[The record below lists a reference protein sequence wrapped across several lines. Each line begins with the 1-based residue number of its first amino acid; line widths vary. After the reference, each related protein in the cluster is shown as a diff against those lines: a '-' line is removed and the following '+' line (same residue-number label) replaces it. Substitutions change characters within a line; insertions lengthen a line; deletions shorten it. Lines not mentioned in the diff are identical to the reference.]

1 MQAEFEFPF
10 MATSLA
16 VLFIGGLLI
25 YLMKD
30 RLEKGAGKIAMVF
43 SGIAVVLMIPPFYR
57 VSFEDY
63 AYKIAEESLQWSDIL
78 GAFGLRLDG
87 IAFPIT
93 FAVVV
98 LGFLSVV
105 YAVGYTSHEHNKPTF
120 FANQLFFLMGM
131 QWVTLATNLI
141 EFFIAWELM
150 LVPSYFLI
158 LFWGLPET
166 RKRTALK
173 FWLYTQSGAVCILI
187 GFGLLYLLGLQGAE
201 AMNQL
206 IPGANAEASFELLDI
221 QNLLVYVV
229 GEIDLLKLIFI
240 LLAAGFLVKM
250 AVFPIHWWLPPV
262 HAEAPTPISVLL
274 SGAMIE
280 TGAYAMVRFGTITLG
295 PAAADL
301 SVYVAAIGVITMFYG
316 GFMALVQKDIKRLL
330 AYSSVSQ
337 MGYVL
342 FALGVFSVY
351 GVSGGLFHLIN
362 HAFSKGL
369 LFMAAGTVM
378 HQTGLRNIDK
388 LGGLSNKMP
397 ITAFMAAIGA
407 MSIAGSP
414 PLSGF
419 ASEWMMF
426 LGGFQAAI
434 PPGAGVI
441 VQPEILI
448 LSILAV
454 SSTIMSAGYMLR
466 FLWKV
471 FLGPHPDELEEVQE
485 GPRSMTIP
493 MIILGFLIVFFG
505 IFPGIAL
512 DIIVPAVDAITG
524 LIPFEA
530 PIP

>member
-1 MQAEFEFPF
+1 MQLLSLSGIPF
-10 MATSLA
+10 AALSLA

-25 YLMKD
+25 YVLKS
-30 RLEKGAGKIAMVF
+30 RFEHSAGKVAVAF
-43 SGIAVVLMIPPFYR
+43 SGIASFLMIYPFYQIFTGN
-57 VSFEDY
+57 VYSEY
-63 AYKIAEESLQWSDIL
+63 ATWSGL
-78 GAFGLRLDG
+78 LEQFGLVLDG
-87 IAFPIT
+87 VAFPIT

-105 YAVGYTSHEHNKPTF
+105 YAVGYTEHSENKATF

-166 RKRTALK
+166 RKRTAMK
-173 FWLYTQSGAVCILI
+173 FWLYTQSGAVCILV
-187 GFGLLYLLGLQGAE
+187 GFGILYSLTGSFDLALIQPAIASVPLIALVPGLGITFGT
-201 AMNQL
+201 
-206 IPGANAEASFELLDI
+206 
-221 QNLLVYVV
+221 
-229 GEIDLLKLIFI
+229 LLKIVFI

-280 TGAYAMVRFGTITLG
+280 TGAYALMRFGLITLYD
-295 PAAADL
+295 AAMAL
-301 SVYVAAIGVITMFYG
+301 SFFVAALGVITMFYG
-316 GFMALVQKDIKRLL
+316 GFMALAQIDIKRLL

-342 FALGVFSVY
+342 FALGVY
-351 GVSGGLFHLIN
+351 APLGAAGGMFHLIN

-369 LFMAAGTVM
+369 LFMTAGAVI
-378 HQTGLRNIDK
+378 HQTGLRDITK
-388 LGGLSNKMP
+388 MGGLSNKMP
-397 ITAFMAAIGA
+397 ITAFAAAIGM

-426 LGGFQAAI
+426 FGGFERAVVG
-434 PPGAGVI
+434 GAVASL
-441 VQPEILI
+441 PFLI
-448 LSILAV
+448 LTILAV
-454 SSTIMSAGYMLR
+454 TSTILSAGYMLR
-466 FLWKV
+466 FFWRV
-471 FLGPHPDELEEVQE
+471 FLGPHPDELEDVKESS
-485 GPRSMTIP
+485 RSMTIP
-493 MIILGFLIVFFG
+493 MIILGILIVIFG
-505 IFPGIAL
+505 IFPGLAL
-512 DIIVPAVDAITG
+512 DVIVPAVQGIVV
-524 LIPFEA
+524 P
-530 PIP
+530 

>member
-1 MQAEFEFPF
+1 MQAIEFPF
-10 MATSLA
+10 MTISLA
-16 VLFIGGLLI
+16 VLFLGGLLI
-25 YLMKD
+25 YLFRG
-30 RLEKGAGKIAMVF
+30 RLVDT
-43 SGIAVVLMIPPFYR
+43 SGRIAVGISFVSLVLMIPPFYR
-57 VSFEDY
+57 VLVEPIGAAFEH
-63 AYKIAEESLQWSDIL
+63 ATWSTVL
-78 GAFGLRLDG
+78 GEFGLYMDG

-105 YAVGYTSHEHNKPTF
+105 YAVGYTEHSENKPTF
-120 FANQLFFLMGM
+120 FANTLFFIMGM
-131 QWVTLATNLI
+131 QWVTLATNLL

-166 RKRTALK
+166 KKRTAMK

-187 GFGLLYLLGLQGAE
+187 GFGLLYFFTG
-201 AMNQL
+201 
-206 IPGANAEASFELLDI
+206 SFELYTIISLLPAFIGQLDM
-221 QNLLVYVV
+221 
-229 GEIDLLKLIFI
+229 LKLIFI
-240 LLAAGFLVKM
+240 LLGAGFLVKM

-280 TGAYAMVRFGTITLG
+280 TGAYALVRFGLVTLG
-295 PAAADL
+295 PAALDL
-301 SVYVAAIGVITMFYG
+301 SFFVGLLGVITMFYG
-316 GFMALVQKDIKRLL
+316 GLMALVQKDIKRLL

-342 FALGVFSVY
+342 FALGMITTY

-369 LFMAAGTVM
+369 LFMTAGAVI
-378 HQTGLRNIDK
+378 HQTHLRDVD
-388 LGGLSNKMP
+388 LMGGLSNKMP
-397 ITAFMAAIGA
+397 ITAFAAAIGA

-426 LGGFQAAI
+426 LGGFDAVFLGS
-434 PPGAGVI
+434 PGMR
-441 VQPEILI
+441 PEFLI

-454 SSTIMSAGYMLR
+454 SSSIVSAGYMLR
-466 FLWKV
+466 YIWKV
-471 FLGPHPDELEEVQE
+471 FLGPHPDALEEVKESSQW
-485 GPRSMTIP
+485 MTVP
-493 MIILGFLIVFFG
+493 MIILGILIVLFG
-505 IFPGIAL
+505 IFPGLAL
-512 DIIVPAVDAITG
+512 DVIIPGVQG
-524 LIPFEA
+524 IPSI
-530 PIP
+530 IP

>member
-1 MQAEFEFPF
+1 MQASTPFPF
-10 MATSLA
+10 MALSIF
-16 VLFIGGLLI
+16 VLFVGGLLI
-25 YLMKD
+25 YVLRNRIGD
-30 RLEKGAGKIAMVF
+30 AAGKIAVIC
-43 SGIAVVLMIPPFYR
+43 SGIAVALMVPPFWY
-57 VSFEDY
+57 VMITPSGY
-63 AYKIAEESLQWSDIL
+63 AYEGMKWSIL
-78 GAFGLRLDG
+78 LGEFGLYLDG

-93 FAVVV
+93 FAIVI
-98 LGFLSVV
+98 LGFLATV
-105 YAVGYTSHEHNKPTF
+105 YAVGYTEHEHSKPSF
-120 FANQLFFLMGM
+120 FANLLFFLMGM

-187 GFGLLYLLGLQGAE
+187 GFGLLYFLSGAS
-201 AMNQL
+201 
-206 IPGANAEASFELLDI
+206 SFELLTI
-221 QNLLVYVV
+221 QSLVPIII
-229 GEIDLLKLIFI
+229 GESDLLKLIFI

-280 TGAYAMVRFGTITLG
+280 TGAYALIRFGGMTLG
-295 PAAADL
+295 PAIQSL
-301 SVYVAAIGVITMFYG
+301 NVFVSAIGVITMFYG
-316 GFMALVQKDIKRLL
+316 GFMALAQKDIKRLL

-342 FALGVFSVY
+342 FALGTFTAY
-351 GVSGGLFHLIN
+351 GVSGGMFHLIN

-369 LFMAAGTVM
+369 LFMVAGVVM
-378 HQTGLRNIDK
+378 HQTGIRNVDK

-397 ITAFMAAIGA
+397 ITAFMAAIGM

-426 LGGFQAAI
+426 LGGFDSFYQTDVTAWL
-434 PPGAGVI
+434 V
-441 VQPEILI
+441 

-454 SSTIMSAGYMLR
+454 SSTILSAGYMLR
-466 FLWKV
+466 FFWKV
-471 FLGPHPDELEEVQE
+471 FLGPNPDELEGTTE
-485 GPRSMTIP
+485 GPRWMTIP
-493 MIILGFLIVFFG
+493 MIALGFLIVLFG
-505 IFPGIAL
+505 IFPGLAL
-512 DIIVPAVDAITG
+512 DIIVPAVNAIPNIIGAVPT
-524 LIPFEA
+524 P
-530 PIP
+530 

>member
-1 MQAEFEFPF
+1 
-10 MATSLA
+10 
-16 VLFIGGLLI
+16 
-25 YLMKD
+25 
-30 RLEKGAGKIAMVF
+30 
-43 SGIAVVLMIPPFYR
+43 
-57 VSFEDY
+57 
-63 AYKIAEESLQWSDIL
+63 
-78 GAFGLRLDG
+78 
-87 IAFPIT
+87 
-93 FAVVV
+93 
-98 LGFLSVV
+98 
-105 YAVGYTSHEHNKPTF
+105 
-120 FANQLFFLMGM
+120 M

-187 GFGLLYLLGLQGAE
+187 GFGLLYFLSGAT
-201 AMNQL
+201 
-206 IPGANAEASFELLDI
+206 SFELAAI
-221 QNLLVYVV
+221 QGMLSTYI
-229 GEIDLLKLIFI
+229 GASDLLKLIFI

-280 TGAYAMVRFGTITLG
+280 TGAYALVRFGTITLG
-295 PAAADL
+295 PAAASL
-301 SVYVAAIGVITMFYG
+301 SFFVAAIGVVTMFYG

-342 FALGVFSVY
+342 FALGTFTVY
-351 GVSGGLFHLIN
+351 GVSGGMFHLIN

-378 HQTGLRNIDK
+378 HQTHIRNVDL

-397 ITAFMAAIGA
+397 ITAFMAAIGM

-419 ASEWMMF
+419 ASEWMIF
-426 LGGFQAAI
+426 LGGFHAAV
-434 PPGAGVI
+434 PPGTETVFLNWLLISIMAASSA
-441 VQPEILI
+441 IL
-448 LSILAV
+448 
-454 SSTIMSAGYMLR
+454 SAGYMLR
-466 FLWKV
+466 FFWKV
-471 FLGPHPDELEEVQE
+471 FLGPHPDNLEDVKE

-505 IFPGIAL
+505 IFPGVAL
-512 DIIVPAVDAITG
+512 DIIVPAVDAIPNI
-524 LIPFEA
+524 IPFEV
-530 PIP
+530 PHP

>member
-1 MQAEFEFPF
+1 MQAFEFPF

-16 VLFIGGLLI
+16 VLFVGALLI
-25 YLMKD
+25 YVMRG
-30 RLEKGAGKIAMVF
+30 RLTLSAGRAAVGVSFLSVVMMV
-43 SGIAVVLMIPPFYR
+43 PPFFR
-57 VSFEDY
+57 VLVERGT
-63 AYKIAEESLQWSDIL
+63 ALESSVWSELFGDI
-78 GAFGLRLDG
+78 GLYLDG

-105 YAVGYTSHEHNKPTF
+105 YAVGYTEHTENRATF

-166 RKRTALK
+166 KKRTALK
-173 FWLYTQSGAVCILI
+173 FWLYTQSGALCIFV
-187 GFGLLYLLGLQGAE
+187 GFGLLYYLTG
-201 AMNQL
+201 
-206 IPGANAEASFELLDI
+206 SFELATIQALVPTYIGSLDTMK
-221 QNLLVYVV
+221 LVFV
-229 GEIDLLKLIFI
+229 

-280 TGAYAMVRFGTITLG
+280 TGAYALVRFGIILLG
-295 PAAADL
+295 PAAAAL
-301 SVYVAAIGVITMFYG
+301 SFWVAALGVATMFYG
-316 GFMALVQKDIKRLL
+316 GLMALVQVDIKRLL

-342 FALGVFSVY
+342 FALGVLTTF

-369 LFMAAGTVM
+369 LFMTAGVVI
-378 HQTGLRNIDK
+378 HQTELRDITK
-388 LGGLSNKMP
+388 MGGLSNKMP
-397 ITAFMAAIGA
+397 ITAFTAAIGA
-407 MSIAGSP
+407 LSIAGSP

-426 LGGFQAAI
+426 LGGFQAAL
-434 PPGAGVI
+434 PGSAGLGR
-441 VQPEILI
+441 PEFAFLA
-448 LSILAV
+448 LLAV
-454 SSTIMSAGYMLR
+454 SSTIISAGYMLR

-471 FLGPHPDELEEVQE
+471 FLGPTPQALDEVTE
-485 GPRSMTIP
+485 GPRSMIYP
-493 MIILGFLIVFFG
+493 MIALGVLIVLFG
-505 IFPGIAL
+505 VFPGLAL
-512 DIIVPAVDAITG
+512 TVITPIVEAIPNIIP
-524 LIPFEA
+524 
-530 PIP
+530 

>member
-1 MQAEFEFPF
+1 MMQTFEFPF

-16 VLFIGGLLI
+16 VLFFGGLLI
-25 YLMKD
+25 YVFRGRIGD
-30 RLEKGAGKIAMVF
+30 AAGKVAVAF
-43 SGIAVVLMIPPFYR
+43 SGLAMFLMFPPFFRVMFEGGEALEVADWSVVLG
-57 VSFEDY
+57 
-63 AYKIAEESLQWSDIL
+63 Q
-78 GAFGLRLDG
+78 FGLYLDG

-98 LGFLSVV
+98 LGFLAVV
-105 YAVGYTSHEHNKPTF
+105 YAVGYTSHSENKPTF
-120 FANQLFFLMGM
+120 FANTLFFLMGM

-166 RKRTALK
+166 RKRTAMK
-173 FWLYTQSGAVCILI
+173 FWLYTQSGAVCLLV
-187 GFGLLYLLGLQGAE
+187 GFGVLYFLSGAV
-201 AMNQL
+201 
-206 IPGANAEASFELLDI
+206 PGSSFELAYIMASLASYVGLVDI
-221 QNLLVYVV
+221 
-229 GEIDLLKLIFI
+229 LKLVFV

-280 TGAYAMVRFGTITLG
+280 TGAYALVRFGTITLG
-295 PAAADL
+295 
-301 SVYVAAIGVITMFYG
+301 VAAQELAYFIGILGVATMFYG
-316 GFMALVQKDIKRLL
+316 GFMAMVQTDIKRLL

-342 FALGVFSVY
+342 FALGMTTTF

-362 HAFSKGL
+362 HAFSKGV
-369 LFMAAGTVM
+369 LFMAAGTVI
-378 HQTGLRNIDK
+378 HQTHLRDIN
-388 LGGLSNKMP
+388 LMGGLSNKMP
-397 ITAFMAAIGA
+397 ITAFAAAIGA

-426 LGGFQAAI
+426 YGGFQA
-434 PPGAGVI
+434 
-441 VQPEILI
+441 EFFILT
-448 LSILAV
+448 LLAV
-454 SSTIMSAGYMLR
+454 SSSIFSAGYMLR

-471 FLGPHPDELEEVQE
+471 FLGPHPENLEEVKE

-493 MIILGFLIVFFG
+493 MIILGVLIVFFG
-505 IFPGIAL
+505 IFPGVAL
-512 DIIVPAVDAITG
+512 DIIMPAVEAIPTILFG
-524 LIPFEA
+524 P
-530 PIP
+530 

>member
-1 MQAEFEFPF
+1 VQFSPAQFPF
-10 MATSLA
+10 MGASLA
-16 VLFIGGLLI
+16 VLFGGALLI
-25 YLMKD
+25 YIFKGH
-30 RLEKGAGKIAMVF
+30 LEKSAGKVAVAF
-43 SGIAVVLMIPPFYR
+43 SGIASALMIIPFYSLISNPAGEGW
-57 VSFEDY
+57 V
-63 AYKIAEESLQWSDIL
+63 ESVQWSEIL
-78 GAFGLRLDG
+78 GTFGLRLDG
-87 IAFPIT
+87 IAFSVT
-93 FAVVV
+93 FAIVV
-98 LGFLSVV
+98 LGFVSVI

-131 QWVTLATNLI
+131 QWVSLATNLI

-173 FWLYTQSGAVCILI
+173 FWLYTQSGAVCIFI
-187 GFGLLYLLGLQGAE
+187 GLGLLYLVSGASSFDLYTIQLAIE
-201 AMNQL
+201 AYT
-206 IPGANAEASFELLDI
+206 GTF
-221 QNLLVYVV
+221 
-229 GEIDLLKLIFI
+229 DLRVIFI

-280 TGAYAMVRFGTITLG
+280 TGAYALVRFGTITLN
-295 PAAADL
+295 AAAQEL
-301 SVYVAAIGVITMFYG
+301 SIYIAALGVITMFYG
-316 GFMALVQKDIKRLL
+316 GIMALVQKDIKRLL

-342 FALGVFSVY
+342 FALTVFSVM

-369 LFMAAGTVM
+369 LFMTAGAVM
-378 HQTGLRNIDK
+378 HQTGIRNIDK

-414 PLSGF
+414 PLGGF

-426 LGGFQAAI
+426 LGGFQAAVT
-434 PPGAGVI
+434 GGVI
-441 VQPEILI
+441 VNPVLLV
-448 LSILAV
+448 LSVLAV
-454 SSTIMSAGYMLR
+454 SSSILSAGYMLR

-471 FLGPHPDELEEVQE
+471 FLGPNPAELEEVTE
-485 GPRSMTIP
+485 GPRSMTVP
-493 MIILGFLIVFFG
+493 MVILGFLIVFFG

-512 DIIVPAVDAITG
+512 DVIMPAVNN
-524 LIPFEA
+524 IPNLFPFLA
-530 PIP
+530 P